1 MIKSSLI
8 ATILILVAS
17 TNAFGGSFYSSSY
30 DSRGT
35 VVASVEIEDKGIYNL
50 VVSIQFLNKPYDK
63 REYESDSYEEL
74 INRLSIEW
82 RGVALKKILESN
94 KYKVSDLKT
103 LEASVESEVH
113 KLIKLSK
120 QKHGLSQGIEVI
132 FSISSFYLIE
142 PSDN

>member
-1 MIKSSLI
+1 MIRSPLI
-8 ATILILVAS
+8 ATILMLVAS
-17 TNAFGGSFYSSSY
+17 TNAFGGFYSSSY

-94 KYKVSDLKT
+94 TYKVSDLKT

-120 QKHGLSQGIEVI
+120 KKHGLSQGIEVI

>member
-1 MIKSSLI
+1 MIRSSLI
-8 ATILILVAS
+8 ATIIMLVAS
-17 TNAFGGSFYSSSY
+17 TNAFGGFYSSSY
-30 DSRGT
+30 DSSGT